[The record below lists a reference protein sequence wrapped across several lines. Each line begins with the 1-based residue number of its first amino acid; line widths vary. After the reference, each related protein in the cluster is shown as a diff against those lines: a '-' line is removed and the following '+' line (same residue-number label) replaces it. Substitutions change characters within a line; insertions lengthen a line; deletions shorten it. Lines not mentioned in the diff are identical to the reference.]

1 MKKKVIIILIV
12 LVIIFFIV
20 YKLTSAPIKV
30 KTEYLKDN
38 KEYKNVKIS
47 DIKDIHINTYTES
60 GLSSNIVTD
69 KKEIKE
75 LYNKLINTKYGE
87 ETDQAC
93 EDNSTIYI
101 VNLKNGKYETIT
113 IECDW
118 IIIGEKRYMIVK

>member
-1 MKKKVIIILIV
+1 MKKKIIIISII

-20 YKLTSAPIKV
+20 YKLTTVPKKV
-30 KTEYLKDN
+30 VITTLKEN
-38 KEYKNVKIS
+38 KEYKNVKVS
-47 DIKDIHINTYTES
+47 DIKDIHVNKYTEG
-60 GLSSNIVTD
+60 GLDSNIVTGEEAR
-69 KKEIKE
+69 K
-75 LYNKLINTKYGE
+75 LYNSLSNIKYGE

-101 VNLKNGKYETIT
+101 VNLKNGKYKTIT